1 MLWAELERVHPP
13 AIEKCTTLHK
23 STYLATSDYLMYILL
38 LRNIEP
44 HQTSPL
50 ELAIQLCCLQ
60 FHYMQQAT
68 ACPLCGETNKP
79 ITRLYI
85 DVLYVFPWSI
95 SVSHNFERDER
106 VFNPQSILHKLSG
119 TRNLNSS
126 CCCMKTPMSKNQR
139 ENQLWKPYLFPLGKM
154 DSRMKKNAWEDT
166 TL

>member
-1 MLWAELERVHPP
+1 
-13 AIEKCTTLHK
+13 
-23 STYLATSDYLMYILL
+23 
-38 LRNIEP
+38 
-44 HQTSPL
+44 
-50 ELAIQLCCLQ
+50 
-60 FHYMQQAT
+60 MQQAT
-68 ACPLCGETNKP
+68 PCLLCGETNKP

-119 TRNLNSS
+119 TRNLNGN

-154 DSRMKKNAWEDT
+154 DPRMKKNV
-166 TL
+166 